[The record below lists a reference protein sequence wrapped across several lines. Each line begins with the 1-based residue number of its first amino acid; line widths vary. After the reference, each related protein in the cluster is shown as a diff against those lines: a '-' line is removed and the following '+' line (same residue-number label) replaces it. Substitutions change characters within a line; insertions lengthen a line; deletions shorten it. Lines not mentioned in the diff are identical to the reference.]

1 MAVFLDS
8 SVIMGYF
15 TGREDARRIVESGLE
30 FAINDIVYS
39 EVTFGLLR
47 AKYHGA
53 RGAYSFY
60 DMKRRL
66 AEGDEVLASSYAIVE
81 DFLRVLEGEA
91 RLRFLPVTRRVVET
105 AGDVARALGLLPNDA
120 LIAATCRHY
129 GISTIATFDEDFRRV
144 PWLRVVP

>member
-15 TGREDARRIVESGLE
+15 MGREDARRVVESGLE
-30 FAINDIVYS
+30 FAINDVVYS
-39 EVTFGLLR
+39 EVAFGLLR
-47 AKYHGA
+47 ARYHEV
-53 RGAYSFY
+53 RGTYSFY

-66 AEGDEVLASSYAIVE
+66 AEGDESLSSAYVIIE
-81 DFLRVLEGEA
+81 DFLRVLEGES
-91 RLRFLPVTRRVVET
+91 RLRFLPVTRRVVE
-105 AGDVARALGLLPNDA
+105 AASAVAKAFGLLPNDA

-129 GISTIATFDEDFRRV
+129 GIGTIATFDEDFRRV